1 MNMIKRAKRAK
12 RAKRGNMIKR
22 NMLDIGQ
29 NLYNEELAFV
39 NKNVLNILR
48 SNQMKDSGAIVINL
62 DVKLFM
68 R

>member
-1 MNMIKRAKRAK
+1 MIKRAKRAK